1 MSDSKHNKRMD
12 VDVWESEEPRVR
24 AEPGYGLSER
34 TVNLINNNV
43 ADPDTAKLLV
53 GSVGGGLSALTG
65 AASLTCS
72 AFIAINL
79 INGKKKRSTLRK
91 VLIGAAVVGSAAN
104 GADALVRAS
113 DMVSYANN

>member
-1 MSDSKHNKRMD
+1 MD
-12 VDVWESEEPRVR
+12 NPR
-24 AEPGYGLSER
+24 YGLSSR
-34 TVNLINNNV
+34 VVNLINSNV
-43 ADPDTAKLLV
+43 EDPDTAKLLI
-53 GSVGGGLSALTG
+53 GSLGGGLSALTG